1 MLSTIKQ
8 QYQTHVAKQLSI
20 VKEAILKFQSKGNCD
35 IIEELTN
42 KMIDDLPTMIDLLV
56 ATAEKG
62 KKSMDED
69 SRDLVKAIE
78 KLVEVL

>member
-1 MLSTIKQ
+1 
-8 QYQTHVAKQLSI
+8 
-20 VKEAILKFQSKGNCD
+20 
-35 IIEELTN
+35 
-42 KMIDDLPTMIDLLV
+42 MIDDLPTMIDLLV

>member
-8 QYQTHVAKQLSI
+8 QYQTRVQKQLST
-20 VKEAILKFQSKGNCD
+20 VKEVILKLQSKGNCD